1 MPELPAPAADAVAR
15 ALQPP
20 QAAALQV
27 QAEALKDP
35 MLPPVTVDLTDG
47 LSPDEAAVI
56 AVLAN
61 PSLRAVRDAR
71 GLADAQLLQAG
82 LLPNPQLSL
91 TLDKPTGGA
100 TGGTYNAY
108 GLGASW
114 AVTALVARRAGVGR
128 GRAEPG
134 LGASVRPGAPATG
147 RGHEPVGPPE
157 AARGDEAGHQGRGAP
172 GRGGP
177 RGGRGG

>member
-71 GLADAQLLQAG
+71 GLADA
-82 LLPNPQLSL
+82 
-91 TLDKPTGGA
+91 
-100 TGGTYNAY
+100 
-108 GLGASW
+108 
-114 AVTALVARRAGVGR
+114 
-128 GRAEPG
+128 
-134 LGASVRPGAPATG
+134 
-147 RGHEPVGPPE
+147 
-157 AARGDEAGHQGRGAP
+157 
-172 GRGGP
+172 
-177 RGGRGG
+177 